1 MKKVSAL
8 GKLQKKCDTLMQIK
22 NKKRHK
28 KCEACGGPNQ
38 VAHHWIEKSRS
49 SNLRYNEDNLIPL
62 CQSCHSKI
70 HNVFGNN
77 IMGGLNIAEII
88 IKKRGKK
95 WKERMEREGRITI
108 KVNKAHYE
116 KILSEYEQIT

>member
-8 GKLQKKCDTLMQIK
+8 GKLQKKCDALMQIE

-49 SNLRYNEDNLIPL
+49 ANLRYNEDNLIPL
-62 CQSCHSKI
+62 CNSCHSKI

-77 IMGGLNIAEII
+77 IVGGRDIGDII

-95 WKERMEREGRITI
+95 WKERMDREGRIQI
-108 KVNKAHYE
+108 KVNKDHYE
-116 KILSEYEQIT
+116 KILSEYEKLT